1 MGETEEETKLQSINN
16 PNLEPTLSNTGFGH
30 QKKKKNLQQNL
41 HHAITSLSIKFKR
54 VSILEVK
61 IRL

>member
-16 PNLEPTLSNTGFGH
+16 PNLEPKLSNTGFGH
-30 QKKKKNLQQNL
+30 QKKKNLQQNL
-41 HHAITSLSIKFKR
+41 HHAVTSLSIKFKH